1 MPAKNKLKIGL
12 VLDSSLDNPDGVQQ
26 YIIDLGEWL
35 RERGHDVHYLV
46 GQTTR
51 NDLPNIHSLSHN
63 VNAKF
68 NGNKTTIPL
77 PTSRTKLKKLLSS
90 ESFDVLHIQIP
101 HSPFMAHRLILAANK
116 KTVIFGTFHV
126 AAYSGVA
133 TFGTKLLGMW
143 LRKSIKRFDKIVS
156 TSTASAVFAKKTFSV
171 DTEVLPCVFNYDRF
185 HNAKPLQQYNDDLV
199 NILFLGR
206 LVKRKGCE
214 LLIDAISQLRYNKQL
229 PPFRVL
235 ICGTGPLES
244 HLRNLTTK
252 YGLDSV
258 VSIEGYIEENIKP
271 NYYAS
276 ADISVFPSS
285 GGESFGIVLLEAM
298 ASGNAIVLAGKN
310 PGYETVM
317 SPRPELLFDTEQA
330 TSLAG
335 KLKYY
340 LENPNKR
347 SEMQKWGSN
356 YTKEFDVDV
365 VGSRLIQMYKTEL
378 AKKL

>member
-1 MPAKNKLKIGL
+1 MSSKNKLKIGL

-35 RERGHDVHYLV
+35 REQGHDVHYLV
-46 GQTTR
+46 GQTSR
-51 NDLPNIHSLSHN
+51 NDLGNIHSLSRN
-63 VNAKF
+63 INAKF

-77 PTSRTKLKKLLSS
+77 PTNRKKLKKLLSY

-101 HSPFMAHRLILAANK
+101 HSPFLAHRLILAADK

-126 AAYSGVA
+126 AAYSRFA
-133 TFGTKLLGMW
+133 TLGTRLLGF
-143 LRKSIKRFDKIVS
+143 LLNKSIKRFDKIVS
-156 TSTASAVFAKKTFSV
+156 TSTASANFAKKTFII
-171 DTEVLPCVFNYDRF
+171 DTEILPCVFNYERF
-185 HNAKPLQQYNDDLV
+185 HNAKPLQQYEDHIV

-214 LLIDAISQLRYNKQL
+214 LLIEAIALLRYNKQL
-229 PPFRVL
+229 PPFRVI

-244 HLRNLTTK
+244 HLRNLISK
-252 YGLDSV
+252 YGLDNI

-298 ASGNAIVLAGKN
+298 ASGRAVVLAGNN

-317 SPRPELLFDTEQA
+317 SPKPELLFNTDQA

-340 LENPNKR
+340 LENSEKR
-347 SEMQKWGSN
+347 KVLQKWGSI
-356 YTKEFDVDV
+356 YTKDFDVDV
-365 VGSRLIQMYKTEL
+365 VGSKLELMYNSEIS
-378 AKKL
+378 KK